1 MRNSHCSMLL
11 HNEGGGG
18 HATEHS
24 ANHAAIMSGGDV
36 SDGASSAEGER
47 SARQRGG
54 ANGTGR
60 FLKPFFFG
68 CLCLSRVAA
77 LSWVLDRQWLRPS
90 HPLRFDCV

>member
-60 FLKPFFFG
+60 FLKPFFFK
-68 CLCLSRVAA
+68 LSLFVSSCCTQLGFGSTVA
-77 LSWVLDRQWLRPS
+77 
-90 HPLRFDCV
+90 